1 MGIVDN
7 IQSVNGYIEELGEIQ
22 RKIEKNDEE
31 IEGLN
36 DKGIIDNF
44 ENLFYYNQQHDLLNQ
59 RNTHIFNLENLFIL
73 LKQKEFAYSEV
84 IATQWNIINS
94 KYIKGKY
101 IR

>member
-1 MGIVDN
+1 M
-7 IQSVNGYIEELGEIQ
+7 NGYIEELGEIQ

-73 LKQKEFAYSEV
+73 LKQKEFAYREV

>member
-1 MGIVDN
+1 MGGGGSGRDR
-7 IQSVNGYIEELGEIQ
+7 ELGEIQ